1 VTETRTACYGG
12 DTVTLFLIID
22 DLGVTSTTLGNS
34 LCSGSYDGVQVTVKN
49 LGTTSIGVGE
59 KIYVGYDL
67 NGSRIGIDTLVLDRV
82 FAFSTT
88 RIVTLKRP
96 ITISPSST
104 PVIDFYTLLSEDM
117 KPQND
122 TLTLNPTVKS
132 SPVVDF
138 GDDDGVLTVALP
150 HVLDAG
156 SGHKSYLW
164 NDGSTNPSY
173 TVIVNGTYSVTVT
186 GQNDCQTYKVV
197 QINPTWAE
205 DLSDPGA
212 TVLVYPNPS
221 NGLFYLDITLKNP
234 EELRISLVSVN
245 GQMVS
250 NQTLAAQESL
260 LVPLDLTGYP
270 KGIYQIL
277 VTGDSILYMA
287 KVIIY

>member
-1 VTETRTACYGG
+1 
-12 DTVTLFLIID
+12 
-22 DLGVTSTTLGNS
+22 
-34 LCSGSYDGVQVTVKN
+34 
-49 LGTTSIGVGE
+49 
-59 KIYVGYDL
+59 
-67 NGSRIGIDTLVLDRV
+67 
-82 FAFSTT
+82 
-88 RIVTLKRP
+88 
-96 ITISPSST
+96 
-104 PVIDFYTLLSEDM
+104 
-117 KPQND
+117 
-122 TLTLNPTVKS
+122 VKS

-221 NGLFYLDITLKNP
+221 NGLFFLDITLKNP